1 MDSNLWYKHPILL
14 MIEQIKKFNRK
25 ITEKK
30 KIKII
35 LMIKYIKRLKKEEK
49 KKGYKQSNDEY

>member
-30 KIKII
+30 IKII

-49 KKGYKQSNDEY
+49 KKSYKQSNDEY